1 MQSDSIT
8 WRTFRYAFGPGL
20 VMAAAAI
27 GVSHLVQSTRAGAEY
42 GFSLIGIV
50 LLVNLFKYPFL
61 EFGPRYAVATGEHLI
76 AGYRKLGRWAI
87 GLFILFTF
95 GTVFAIQA
103 VVTLVTASLAT
114 PLTGIELSVQTW
126 SVIIVI
132 LCTALLIRG
141 NYAVLDRVVKLFLS
155 VLAIS
160 TLFAVTAALV
170 GGGHSPDPSF
180 QEPEIWSLA
189 GITFLIALMG
199 WMPIPLDVAVWHSI
213 WTLERSKQTSYQP
226 SLKESLTDFQIG
238 YAGAAIFAVLFLIL
252 GAQVMYGSGESFAAT
267 AGAFSQQ
274 LIQLFTQS
282 LGEWAFFIIVI
293 SAFSTM
299 FSTTFTVIDTYPR
312 VVNHLLAELFPSH
325 KGQRFQRTYPLLL
338 VLLSA
343 TSLGFLLLMGDRF
356 RLLIDLATTLSFL
369 VAPGLAWMNYKLI
382 TGPHVDAAFQPGKK
396 MRILSVAGLVFLTLF
411 ALFYLGVQ
419 LASL

>member
-42 GFSLIGIV
+42 GFSLIWIV

-76 AGYRKLGRWAI
+76 AGYRKLGRWAV
-87 GLFILFTF
+87 GLFVLFTL
-95 GTVFAIQA
+95 GTVFAVQA

-126 SVIIVI
+126 SVIIVSI
-132 LCTALLIRG
+132 CVALLIRG
-141 NYAVLDRVVKLFLS
+141 NYSVVDRVVKLFLA

-160 TLFAVTAALV
+160 TVFAVVAALL
-170 GGGHSPDPSF
+170 GGGQTPDPSF
-180 QEPEIWSLA
+180 QHPEIWSLA
-189 GITFLIALMG
+189 GITFLVALMG

-213 WTLERSKQTSYQP
+213 WTLERSKQTSHQP
-226 SLKESLTDFQIG
+226 TLKESLADFHIG
-238 YAGAAIFAVLFLIL
+238 YAGAAIFALLFLVL

-274 LIQLFTQS
+274 LIRLFTLN
-282 LGEWAFFIIVI
+282 LGDWAFYIIVI

-312 VVNHLLAELFPSH
+312 VMNHLLGELLPGHSGKQF
-325 KGQRFQRTYPLLL
+325 RRTYPVLL
-338 VLLSA
+338 VVLSA
-343 TSLGFLLLMGDRF
+343 TSIGFLLLMGDRF
-356 RLLIDLATTLSFL
+356 RVLIDLATTLSFL

-382 TGPHVDAAFQPGKK
+382 TGPHVDASFRPGKK
-396 MRILSVAGLVFLTLF
+396 MRILAIAGLVFLTLF
-411 ALFYLGVQ
+411 ALFYLGMQ
-419 LASL
+419 IASV